1 MGYIDLKYKPEK
13 SDLIC
18 FFRLEPA
25 RGVSFKKAAEAIA
38 SESSTGTWVEELVT
52 KTASVKKRLERISAK
67 VFEINGNYVKIA
79 YPFELFE
86 PGNMPQILSSIAG
99 NIFGMKVI
107 KNLRLE
113 DVNFPEKLIKS
124 FKGPKFGIEGIR
136 KLLKIYKR
144 PLTGTIIKPKV
155 GLNEKEHAKVAYDA
169 WVGGIDS
176 VKDDENLSS
185 LSFNNFSKRVL
196 ETLKMREKAENET
209 GERKIYMP
217 NITAEIDSMLQRAN
231 FVRAAGGE
239 YVMVDIITTGWS
251 ALQTLRNAN
260 EGLNLVLHAHRAG
273 HAAITKNQKHGIA
286 MKVIAKLA
294 RIIGL
299 DQLHV
304 GTIVGKMFEGKKE
317 VLENCQALKEEM
329 FGLKKVMPVASGGL
343 HPLHIPELLK
353 NFGSDVMLQFG
364 GGCHGHPLG
373 TTAGA
378 KAIRQ
383 ALEASMQ
390 GVDLKDYSKTHKELK
405 VALKMWGK

>member
-1 MGYIDLKYKPEK
+1 MGYINLNYEPEK
-13 SDLIC
+13 NDLIC
-18 FFRLEPA
+18 LFRVEPA
-25 RGVSFKKAAEAIA
+25 KGISFEKAAEAIA
-38 SESSTGTWVEELVT
+38 SESSIGTWTEV
-52 KTASVKKRLERISAK
+52 KTMKPRIKKLGAK
-67 VFEINGNYVKIA
+67 VFEINGDYVKIA
-79 YPFELFE
+79 YPIELFE

-99 NIFGMKVI
+99 NIFGMKQI

-113 DVNFPEKLIKS
+113 EVIFPEKLVKS

-155 GLNEKEHAKVAYDA
+155 GLNEKEHAKVAYQA

-176 VKDDENLSS
+176 VKDDENLACMR
-185 LSFNNFSKRVL
+185 FNNFSKRVL

-217 NITAEIDSMLQRAN
+217 NITAELDEMLRRAN
-231 FVRAAGGE
+231 FVKSAGGE
-239 YVMVDIITTGWS
+239 YVMVDIITVGFS
-251 ALQTLRNAN
+251 ALQTLRKAN

-273 HAAITKNQKHGIA
+273 HAAVTKNPKHGIA
-286 MKVIAKLA
+286 MKVIAKVT

-304 GTIVGKMFEGKKE
+304 GTIVGKMFETKKE
-317 VLENCQALKEEM
+317 VLENCKALKEEM

-353 NFGSDVMLQFG
+353 NFGNDVVLQFG

-390 GVDLKDYSKTHKELK
+390 GIDLEEYAKKHKELK
-405 VALKMWGK
+405 IALKLWGK

>member
-1 MGYIDLKYKPEK
+1 MGYINLNYEPEK
-13 SDLIC
+13 NDLIC
-18 FFRLEPA
+18 LFRVEPA
-25 RGVSFKKAAEAIA
+25 KGISFEKAAEAIA
-38 SESSTGTWVEELVT
+38 SESSIGTWTEV
-52 KTASVKKRLERISAK
+52 KTMKPRIKKLGAK

-79 YPFELFE
+79 YPIELFE
-86 PGNMPQILSSIAG
+86 PANMPQILSSIAG
-99 NIFGMKVI
+99 NIFGMKQI

-113 DVNFPEKLIKS
+113 DVIFPEKLVKS

-155 GLNEKEHAKVAYDA
+155 GLNEKEHAKVAYQA
-169 WVGGIDS
+169 WIGGIDS
-176 VKDDENLSS
+176 VKDDENLACMR
-185 LSFNNFSKRVL
+185 FNNFSKRVL

-217 NITAEIDSMLQRAN
+217 NITAELDEMLRRAN
-231 FVRAAGGE
+231 FVKSAGGE
-239 YVMVDIITTGWS
+239 YVMVDVITVGFS
-251 ALQTLRNAN
+251 ALQTLRKAN

-273 HAAITKNQKHGIA
+273 HAAVTKNPKHGIA
-286 MKVIAKLA
+286 MKVIAKVT

-304 GTIVGKMFEGKKE
+304 GTIVGKMFETKKE
-317 VLENCQALKEEM
+317 VLENCKALKEEM

-353 NFGSDVMLQFG
+353 NFGNDVMLQFG

-390 GVDLKDYSKTHKELK
+390 GIDLKEYAKKHKELK
-405 VALKMWGK
+405 IALKLWEK

>member
-1 MGYIDLKYKPEK
+1 MGYINLNYEPEK
-13 SDLIC
+13 NDLIC
-18 FFRLEPA
+18 LFRVEPA
-25 RGVSFKKAAEAIA
+25 KGISFEKAAEAIA
-38 SESSTGTWVEELVT
+38 SESSIGTWTEV
-52 KTASVKKRLERISAK
+52 KTMKPRIKKLGAK

-79 YPFELFE
+79 YPIELFE
-86 PGNMPQILSSIAG
+86 PANMPQILSSIAG
-99 NIFGMKVI
+99 NIFGMKQI

-113 DVNFPEKLIKS
+113 DVIFPEKLVKS

-155 GLNEKEHAKVAYDA
+155 GLNEKEHAKVAYQA
-169 WVGGIDS
+169 WIGGIDS
-176 VKDDENLSS
+176 VKDDENLACMR
-185 LSFNNFSKRVL
+185 FNNFSKRVL

-217 NITAEIDSMLQRAN
+217 NITAELDEMLRRAN
-231 FVRAAGGE
+231 FVKSAGGE
-239 YVMVDIITTGWS
+239 YVMVDVITVGFS
-251 ALQTLRNAN
+251 ALQTLRKAN

-273 HAAITKNQKHGIA
+273 HAAVTKNPKHGIA
-286 MKVIAKLA
+286 MKVIAKVT

-304 GTIVGKMFEGKKE
+304 GTIVGKMFETKKE
-317 VLENCQALKEEM
+317 VLENCKALKEEM

-353 NFGSDVMLQFG
+353 NFGNDVVLQFG

-390 GVDLKDYSKTHKELK
+390 GIDLKEYAKKHKELK
-405 VALKMWGK
+405 IALKLWGK

>member
-1 MGYIDLKYKPEK
+1 MGYINLNYEPEK
-13 SDLIC
+13 NDLIC
-18 FFRLEPA
+18 LFRVEPA
-25 RGVSFKKAAEAIA
+25 KGISFEKAAEAIA
-38 SESSTGTWVEELVT
+38 SESSIGTWTEV
-52 KTASVKKRLERISAK
+52 KTMKPRIKKLGAK

-79 YPFELFE
+79 YPIELFE
-86 PGNMPQILSSIAG
+86 PANMPQILSSIAG
-99 NIFGMKVI
+99 NIFGMKQI

-113 DVNFPEKLIKS
+113 DVIFPEKLVKS

-155 GLNEKEHAKVAYDA
+155 GLNEKEHAKVAYQA
-169 WVGGIDS
+169 WIGGIDS
-176 VKDDENLSS
+176 VKDDENLACMR
-185 LSFNNFSKRVL
+185 FNNFSKRVL

-217 NITAEIDSMLQRAN
+217 NITAELDEMLRRAN
-231 FVRAAGGE
+231 FVKSAGGE
-239 YVMVDIITTGWS
+239 YVMVDVITVGFS
-251 ALQTLRNAN
+251 ALQTLRKAN

-273 HAAITKNQKHGIA
+273 HAAVTKNPKHGIA
-286 MKVIAKLA
+286 MKVIAKVT

-304 GTIVGKMFEGKKE
+304 GTIVGKMFETKKE
-317 VLENCQALKEEM
+317 VLENCKALKEEM

-353 NFGSDVMLQFG
+353 NFGNDVMLQFG

-390 GVDLKDYSKTHKELK
+390 GIDLKEYAKKHKELK
-405 VALKMWGK
+405 IALKLWGK